1 MNYLFQSLSDAD
13 YPKISISSQ
22 KEKNVL
28 KFYWSHENKLS
39 IAIYY
44 LTASHTISA
53 SLVLA
58 DYKCSI
64 CNTHHRSSKYIRL
77 VLIIT
82 IVIISRMSAAT
93 NSWLVSTHHLHGICA
108 IIIPVI
114 IIAPSKIKIVI
125 GLSHKCWSCLLQV
138 KDDLILMCSCP
149 LRGTSVYGWVLLCL
163 GWGGCA

>member
-1 MNYLFQSLSDAD
+1 MQTIQRFPSL
-13 YPKISISSQ
+13 PKR
-22 KEKNVL
+22 KKNVL
-28 KFYWSHENKLS
+28 KSHWWWKQIIDCYILQ
-39 IAIYY
+39 Y

-77 VLIIT
+77 VIIIA
-82 IVIISRMSAAT
+82 IVIISRVSAAT
-93 NSWLVSTHHLHGICA
+93 NSWLVSAHHLHSICV

-114 IIAPSKIKIVI
+114 IIVPSKIKIVL
-125 GLSHKCWSCLLQV
+125 GLSQKCRSCLVQV

-149 LRGTSVYGWVLLCL
+149 LRGTSVYGWVLVCL
-163 GWGGCA
+163 GWGSCA